1 MLPLCIVHFKL
12 YHPHHESRCVV
23 SHCICH
29 TSVIASRH
37 HSFFTNKV
45 SLHVLCAANRHSEAL
60 PYVAF
65 LESRNLYFFDKSITT
80 NAEMQVIGQV
90 CALCSPMTFK
100 DVVS

>member
-1 MLPLCIVHFKL
+1 MPHVCYHTLLLTIHFL
-12 YHPHHESRCVV
+12 HIFYNNNV
-23 SHCICH
+23 SP
-29 TSVIASRH
+29 
-37 HSFFTNKV
+37 
-45 SLHVLCAANRHSEAL
+45 HVLCAANRHSEAM

-90 CALCSPMTFK
+90 CALCSPMIFK